1 MKYKYYVDTKYTMWD
16 RNHYEIEANSQEEAD
31 ELAKKLADNEER
43 QMTDFHIETE
53 PLYDTFEE
61 ITPDENNGYSTA
73 EVYREDGE
81 IIIQNGK

>member
-43 QMTDFHIETE
+43 QMTDFHTETE
-53 PLYDTFEE
+53 ALYDTFEE
-61 ITPDENNGYSTA
+61 IDPNENNGYSTA
-73 EVYREDGE
+73 EVYREGGE
-81 IIIQNGK
+81 LIIQNGK